1 MYFYICLLVCMYVR
15 MCLLSCQVFV
25 SVCVSITCFYCY
37 VCLYTWWN
45 VCMITNTLFSIW
57 NMIHIYWRKKNQNK
71 KVQVWDL
78 LDPRPLRNVIS
89 RIYHGFIDAIHN
101 TLLTYFPNL
110 FYFVRRAKPYLDF
123 SLEWLRKKI
132 NGEFL

>member
-1 MYFYICLLVCMYVR
+1 MECLHDYQYFIFHLKYDTYLLEK
-15 MCLLSCQVFV
+15 
-25 SVCVSITCFYCY
+25 
-37 VCLYTWWN
+37 
-45 VCMITNTLFSIW
+45 
-57 NMIHIYWRKKNQNK
+57 KKNQYK

-123 SLEWLRKKI
+123 SLE
-132 NGEFL
+132 